1 MAFRR
6 LIATVTA
13 ACFLSLGFQS
23 TASATVIGTQTYL
36 NHADRA
42 SQITQIQTALSRPD
56 VRNQLV
62 RLGVDPAAATERV
75 ASLSD
80 QELASVSGKLDAL
93 PAGGDGLFTV
103 IGIVFL
109 VLLILELTG
118 VTDIFK
124 KF

>member
-6 LIATVTA
+6 VIVSVTA
-13 ACFLSLGFQS
+13 ACFLAIGFQS
-23 TASATVIGTQTYL
+23 VASATVIGTQDYL
-36 NHADRA
+36 NHMDRA
-42 SQITQIQTALSRPD
+42 SQITQIQSALSRQD

-62 RLGVDPAAATERV
+62 RLGVDPVAASERV

-93 PAGGDGLFTV
+93 PAGGDGLLAV
-103 IGIVFL
+103 IGIVFI

-124 KF
+124 KI